1 MQKKELINNKE
12 VGQRI
17 RSSRMMN
24 NLTQEN
30 LGDILGI
37 TSQAVQKIESG
48 ENSININYLVIICQV
63 LKTTP
68 DYILY
73 GIERSER
80 DVEMSFETMTGN
92 EKMHLLLRLLM
103 YVSKVDN
110 VKYKEMLDDI
120 IRALE
125 EEK

>member
-1 MQKKELINNKE
+1 MQKKELINSKE

-37 TSQAVQKIESG
+37 TAQAVQKIESG
-48 ENSININYLVIICQV
+48 ENTININYLVIICEA
-63 LKTTP
+63 LKTSP

-73 GIERSER
+73 GIEKNER
-80 DVEMSFETMTGN
+80 DVEMSFETLTGN

-110 VKYKEMLDDI
+110 VKYKEILDDI
-120 IRALE
+120 IKALE
-125 EEK
+125 REE